1 MAVQVM
7 DGLLSPSDVGTIV
20 KVWHRYPFYDAIEQQ
35 PRARHDPGFAQA
47 REQSR
52 RQRTTV
58 DESGGDLTAA
68 GPLDLGGRFPGLDGR
83 VDVDRNFIRTEG
95 VSGSDAR
102 PSGLALTN
110 YFRANYVYRD
120 RVSVS
125 AIEAFL
131 NHANFVDVARQV
143 FDHQVVVPSIVYA
156 NILLPGQQLPVHTD
170 VPEFIGAD
178 RKRLPLWLLVVMH
191 HSRLFEDRRIP
202 VATVIAYVES
212 CAGGD
217 FTYYPEHAS
226 PGGVRISPESGAAV
240 ALDADSTFHRIQ
252 TVGDVGAR
260 PPRNEPRMRLARDG
274 KRRWRLQRHRRDQ
287 VESMGSYGSGDLR
300 FSLSWKAY
308 CFPNESERRQWAS
321 SVEELSLGS
330 VVDRLVAELV
340 ARNKISTLDHG
351 LTDFELSRLLID
363 EFIPFPEP
371 ALPLAPPLAP
381 DSTPPSGAVKTL
393 PT

>member
-1 MAVQVM
+1 MWSRV
-7 DGLLSPSDVGTIV
+7 
-20 KVWHRYPFYDAIEQQ
+20 
-35 PRARHDPGFAQA
+35 PGVI
-47 REQSR
+47 S
-52 RQRTTV
+52 RTTR
-58 DESGGDLTAA
+58 S
-68 GPLDLGGRFPGLDGR
+68 
-83 VDVDRNFIRTEG
+83 
-95 VSGSDAR
+95 AR
-102 PSGLALTN
+102 
-110 YFRANYVYRD
+110 
-120 RVSVS
+120 
-125 AIEAFL
+125 
-131 NHANFVDVARQV
+131 
-143 FDHQVVVPSIVYA
+143 
-156 NILLPGQQLPVHTD
+156 
-170 VPEFIGAD
+170 
-178 RKRLPLWLLVVMH
+178 
-191 HSRLFEDRRIP
+191 
-202 VATVIAYVES
+202 
-212 CAGGD
+212 
-217 FTYYPEHAS
+217 S

-371 ALPLAPPLAP
+371 ALPARSRPWPRTAPLHRAQLKRCQRKVVPMGPVRKLRLGDEGRMAKAATRAREQECFSSREEKRSHAWP
-381 DSTPPSGAVKTL
+381 GGTTPCP
-393 PT
+393 